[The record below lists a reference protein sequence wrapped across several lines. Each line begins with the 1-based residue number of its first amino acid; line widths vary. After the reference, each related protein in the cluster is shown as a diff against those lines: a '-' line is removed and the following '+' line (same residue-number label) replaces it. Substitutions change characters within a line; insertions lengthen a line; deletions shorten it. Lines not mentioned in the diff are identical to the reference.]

1 MGIFDFVGKRYW
13 YFAFSLL
20 IILPGLVSL
29 LIPPAFHPGIEFT
42 SGSSLTIQFSEP
54 VDHGDLRAAL
64 ARRGHSEAIIQRTGE
79 GAYLVRTRTLRDAP
93 PAAEAAE
100 PSQPGEK
107 EQLLAALKQDLVSP
121 EGRVELVS
129 FDSVSPVIAE
139 ETIRNSVIQVAV
151 ASVAILLYIT
161 WAFRSL
167 PKPFRYGVC
176 AIVALLHDVL
186 VVLGLFSIFGKLFGT
201 EIDSLFITAMLT
213 VIGFS
218 VHDTIVVFDRI
229 RENLRRYEREP
240 FGTVVNVSLTQ
251 TLARS
256 LNTSITTLLAM
267 TALLLFGGPTIRTF
281 VLALIIGITSG
292 SYSSIFN
299 AAQLLVAWESRDIPH
314 YWRRFRPA
322 PAAVPAKG

>member
-20 IILPGLVSL
+20 VILPGLVSL

-42 SGSSLTIQFSEP
+42 SGSSLTVQFSEP
-54 VDHGDLRAAL
+54 VDQGDLRAAL
-64 ARRGHSEAIIQRTGE
+64 ARLGHSEAIIQRTGE
-79 GAYLVRTRTLRDAP
+79 GAYLIRTRTLGEA
-93 PAAEAAE
+93 PAATE
-100 PSQPGEK
+100 PADPTPAGEK
-107 EQLLAALKQDLVSP
+107 EQLLTALKQDLLSP
-121 EGRVELVS
+121 EGRADLAS

-139 ETIRNSVIQVAV
+139 ETIRNSVIEVGV

-176 AIVALLHDVL
+176 AVVALLHDVL

-229 RENLRRYEREP
+229 RENLRRYERES

-267 TALLLFGGPTIRTF
+267 TALLLFGGPTIHTF
-281 VLALIIGITSG
+281 VLALLIGITSG

-299 AAQLLVAWESRDIPH
+299 AAQLLVAWESRDILRF
-314 YWRRFRPA
+314 WRRFRATSAVA
-322 PAAVPAKG
+322 PAKS

>member
-1 MGIFDFVGKRYW
+1 MGLFDFVGKRYW

-20 IILPGLVSL
+20 IILPGVVSL
-29 LIPPAFHPGIEFT
+29 LIPPAFHPGVEFT
-42 SGSSLTIQFSEP
+42 SGSSLTIQFVEP
-54 VDHGDLRAAL
+54 VDQGDLRAAL
-64 ARRGHSEAIIQRTGE
+64 SRLGHSEAIIQRTGE
-79 GAYLVRTRTLRDAP
+79 GAYLVRTRTLQEAP
-93 PAAEAAE
+93 AGTEAAE

-107 EQLLAALKQDLVSP
+107 EQLLAGLKQQLLTP
-121 EGRVELVS
+121 EASVELVS

-139 ETIRNSVIQVAV
+139 ESIRNSIIEVGV

-186 VVLGLFSIFGKLFGT
+186 VVLGLFSIFGKLFNT
-201 EIDSLFITAMLT
+201 EIDSLFITAILT

-229 RENLRRYEREP
+229 RENLRRYDREP
-240 FGTVVNVSLTQ
+240 FATVVNVSLTQ

-256 LNTSITTLLAM
+256 LNTSITTLLSM

-281 VLALIIGITSG
+281 VLALLIGITSG

-314 YWRRFRPA
+314 FWRRWRAA
-322 PAAVPAKG
+322 PAEVPGKS